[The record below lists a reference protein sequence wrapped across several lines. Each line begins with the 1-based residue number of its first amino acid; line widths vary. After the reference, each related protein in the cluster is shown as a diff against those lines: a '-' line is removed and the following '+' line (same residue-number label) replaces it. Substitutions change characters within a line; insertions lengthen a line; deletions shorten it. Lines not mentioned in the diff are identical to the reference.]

1 MTLLQSAAL
10 EYPQDEA
17 RATVRQY
24 LANCRDEG
32 TVAALESFKRDTSPE
47 FLRQLFG
54 DDATSKRAYLNAL
67 LSRITSEGACFP
79 REVVAVCR
87 DAISAL

>member
-1 MTLLQSAAL
+1 MKLLQSAAL

-54 DDATSKRAYLNAL
+54 DESDSKRAYLEAVL
-67 LSRITSEGACFP
+67 ARLTSEGACFP
-79 REVVAVCR
+79 REVITVCR
-87 DAISAL
+87 DAISTL